1 MKHTIAGKFLLFFLT
16 ALALL
21 TAVAGAGGIALLE
34 SNGLYA
40 TSLDDQR
47 DDWYDKAGNYIA
59 WEYASRYAAKHLGQC
74 SETLVDWLYDE
85 DYYGVESDH
94 WQIELYQDGI
104 RLAQTYQL
112 VNNPIYRE
120 YTFSVDYP
128 VATRKPAFQ
137 EDAPETDEPESNLPE
152 EPPLYTSRF
161 TIWENGEGVEYY
173 LNYYE
178 SPTYTIQIKM
188 DPDVTR
194 GTPGATLSNMYP
206 YRFAFIGILVL
217 GLFFF
222 AFGLVFLLRTA
233 GVDRDGSIRLAG
245 LNLAPLDLYAGSVAG
260 SIMLLIWV
268 FNQLSNWSQHDGYS
282 PAILTVLG
290 LSTLIVVLLLLGF
303 LYALTAQAK
312 LKNGFWWKHSCIG
325 FCLQK
330 LALGVK
336 FCLRGLRAVYQ
347 MLPVLWRWLTLSLLA
362 AATLSLSAILALSP
376 AQPARTIFLTIL
388 LCAVGF
394 FVCIA
399 LYCGYCFAKLLMAA
413 EKLAAGDFEYKI
425 SSKHMYSGFH
435 AFASALNALSDT
447 AMQTA
452 RQQLKSERMKTEL
465 ITNISHD
472 IKTPL
477 TSIINFVDLLQKPHS
492 SEEQAQ
498 YLEILSRQSGRMK
511 KLIEDLIDLSKAST
525 GNITVN
531 ITQIDAVEALN
542 QALGE
547 FADRLDAVPLE
558 PVFHQPDHPVMIL
571 ADGRQTWR
579 VLSNLLSNA
588 VKYAMPNTR
597 LHIDLMQ
604 SDKHVT
610 ISLKN
615 VSRAALSIDPEELL
629 ERFVQGDI
637 SRNTEGS
644 GLGLNIARSLMEVQ
658 HGTLHLAIDGDLFK
672 VTLQFPIP

>member
-1 MKHTIAGKFLLFFLT
+1 MKHTFAGKFLLFFLT

-21 TAVAGAGGIALLE
+21 TAIAGAGGIALLE
-34 SNGLYA
+34 GNGLYT

-47 DDWYDKAGNYIA
+47 NEWYDKAGNYIA

-137 EDAPETDEPESNLPE
+137 DNTPETDEPESELPK

-206 YRFAFIGILVL
+206 YRFAFIGILIL

-222 AFGLVFLLRTA
+222 AFGLVYLLRTA
-233 GVDRDGSIRLAG
+233 GVDRDGTIRLAG
-245 LNLAPLDLYAGSVAG
+245 LNLIPLDLYAGFITGGIV
-260 SIMLLIWV
+260 LLVWV

-290 LSTLIVVLLLLGF
+290 LSTLTVVLLLLGF
-303 LYALTAQAK
+303 LYALAAQTK
-312 LKNGFWWKHSCIG
+312 LKNGFWWKHSCLG
-325 FCLQK
+325 LCLQK
-330 LALGVK
+330 LTCGLR
-336 FCLRGLRAVYQ
+336 FCFRGLYTLYQ
-347 MLPVLWRWLTLSLLA
+347 MLPVIWQWLTAAFALALLVLLTA
-362 AATLSLSAILALSP
+362 LLTYPAGRTVLTTATLCVLAV
-376 AQPARTIFLTIL
+376 FLCL
-388 LCAVGF
+388 V
-394 FVCIA
+394 
-399 LYCGYCFAKLLMAA
+399 LYSSYAFAKLLYAVK
-413 EKLAAGDFEYKI
+413 KLADGDFQYKL
-425 SSKHMYSGFH
+425 SNKYLLGSFRTFGES
-435 AFASALNALSDT
+435 LNILSDT
-447 AMQTA
+447 AMHTA
-452 RQQLKSERMKTEL
+452 KQQLKSERMKTEL

-492 SEEQAQ
+492 NEEQAQ
-498 YLEILSRQSGRMK
+498 YLEILSRQSSRMK

-525 GNITVN
+525 GNLPVN
-531 ITQIDAVEALN
+531 IEKIDAAEALN

-547 FADRLDAVPLE
+547 FSDKLAAVPLE
-558 PVFHQPDHPVMIL
+558 PVFHQPDHLVMML

-588 VKYAMPNTR
+588 VKYAMPHTR
-597 LHIDLMQ
+597 LYIDL
-604 SDKHVT
+604 SETSENVT

-615 VSRAALSIDPEELL
+615 VSRAPLAVDPGELM

-644 GLGLNIARSLMEVQ
+644 GLGLNIAQSLMAVQ
-658 HGTLHLAIDGDLFK
+658 KGTLQLIVDGDVFK
-672 VTLQFPIP
+672 VTLVFPAK